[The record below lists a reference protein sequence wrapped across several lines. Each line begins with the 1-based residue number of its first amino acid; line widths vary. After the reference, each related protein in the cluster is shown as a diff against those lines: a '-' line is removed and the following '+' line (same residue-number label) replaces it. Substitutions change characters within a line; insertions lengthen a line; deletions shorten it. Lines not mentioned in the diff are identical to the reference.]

1 MESRFA
7 SRTVLLRTKGR
18 GIRGDADRCSIAR
31 NAARARAESPRVS
44 PVAAVRNPSVAAFVK
59 AYTSRMSP
67 VVTVSA
73 PGMSRRVP
81 RARPGL
87 AAMYR
92 FARSAARAP
101 IGTFT
106 NITDLHP
113 NASVRTPPRREP
125 AANPA
130 DRTATRT
137 PTALFRAG
145 PSGYVDAK
153 IARAVAV
160 VIAAATP

>member
-1 MESRFA
+1 
-7 SRTVLLRTKGR
+7 
-18 GIRGDADRCSIAR
+18 
-31 NAARARAESPRVS
+31 
-44 PVAAVRNPSVAAFVK
+44 
-59 AYTSRMSP
+59 
-67 VVTVSA
+67 
-73 PGMSRRVP
+73 
-81 RARPGL
+81 
-87 AAMYR
+87 MYR

-160 VIAAATP
+160 VIAAATPWTPRATMRTKREGANPAVRDESANPMIPMTNTRFWPYTSPARPLTIRNPASVSP